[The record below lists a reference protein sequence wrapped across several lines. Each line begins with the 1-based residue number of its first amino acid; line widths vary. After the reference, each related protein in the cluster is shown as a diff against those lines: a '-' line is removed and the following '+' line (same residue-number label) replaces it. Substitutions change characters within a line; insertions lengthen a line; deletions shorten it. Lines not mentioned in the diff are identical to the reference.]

1 MPRGPSNKLK
11 PFQKVLIVLLSG
23 KPVTIEEFESVLGN
37 DIYTYK
43 ISTYIYN
50 IKVNANGIIKSIKN
64 GREVTAYQLVN
75 VDDIKKY
82 FKTIG
87 HDPASFVPGQK
98 PLKPSSAKILAE
110 KTARKNKV
118 NNLVDL
124 GAKAVETSVDNTEVK
139 SEELQVFEITENS

>member
-43 ISTYIYN
+43 ISTYIYH
-50 IKVNANGIIKSIKN
+50 IKVFANGIVKSIKN

-87 HDPASFVPGQK
+87 HDPASFVPSQK

-124 GAKAVETSVDNTEVK
+124 GAKAVETSVEDVEVK